1 MVERRVPAEDQQ
13 PLEQKLPRIVAQFL
27 AMPQT
32 LVQIQQSQSEQREQ
46 IAKLEEIQ
54 SLQGRSLQSLERFTL
69 KQTEAVEALYGKQD
83 CLEQTSRQQTLL
95 SEQHYQQHVIE
106 PLVRRVFPLIDMLL
120 ETASGSNGEQF
131 PNAQT
136 DLLEALRVEL
146 YELLAGYGIE
156 LIRATTGS
164 PFEGKIMKPVRFVPT
179 PRARKDK
186 KIESVVRPGFRR
198 GERILR
204 PVMVAVYRF
213 EDSKQISNN
222 L

>member
-1 MVERRVPAEDQQ
+1 MVEGIVSVENQQ
-13 PLEQKLPRIVAQFL
+13 SLEQKLPRAVAQFL
-27 AMPQT
+27 AMPQV
-32 LVQIQQSQSEQREQ
+32 LEQIQQSQSEQREQ

-54 SLQGRSLQSLERFTL
+54 SLQGRSLQSLERLFV

-120 ETASGSNGEQF
+120 ETASGSNGEPF

-136 DLLEALRVEL
+136 DLLEALRAEL

-156 LIRATTGS
+156 PIRVTAGS
-164 PFEGKIMKPVRFVPT
+164 QFEAKVMKPVRFVPT
-179 PRARKDK
+179 PRAKKDK

-213 EDSKQISNN
+213 KDSKESSNN